1 MIIQGNPR
9 KQRNISERWRKA
21 GKTIG
26 LVPTMGALHE
36 GHLSLVRASLA
47 SHDRTVV
54 SIFVNPSQFGPKE
67 DLKKYPRPFS
77 RDCTVLRG
85 MGVDSVFHPS
95 PAMMYP
101 RGFSTSVEVGG
112 SLTRGL
118 CAPRRPGHFRGV
130 ATVVAKLFNIIR
142 PDSAFFGAKDFQ
154 QASVIRR
161 MASDLNM
168 GVAVRVLP
176 TVRERDGLAK
186 SSRNACLSVTER
198 QVATVLSRA
207 LRAGAGKIASG
218 KRQRAAV
225 LAAMRVVLA
234 QEPLV
239 RVEYLEITDAGT
251 LAPVSRL
258 KGRVLMALAVRVGGT
273 RLIDNIS
280 VRVPTG
286 RSRRK
291 IRR

>member
-1 MIIQGNPR
+1 M
-9 KQRNISERWRKA
+9 
-21 GKTIG
+21 
-26 LVPTMGALHE
+26 
-36 GHLSLVRASLA
+36 
-47 SHDRTVV
+47 
-54 SIFVNPSQFGPKE
+54 
-67 DLKKYPRPFS
+67 
-77 RDCTVLRG
+77 
-85 MGVDSVFHPS
+85 
-95 PAMMYP
+95 
-101 RGFSTSVEVGG
+101 
-112 SLTRGL
+112 
-118 CAPRRPGHFRGV
+118 
-130 ATVVAKLFNIIR
+130 VAKLFNIIR